1 MSPTDAGRYTDA
13 ATMASLVEEALSE
26 PESENDTARLKD
38 EAGEVTLATDPWP
51 PRPVSPARIGL
62 SHKAHPRPYN
72 DPSNYLG

>member
-1 MSPTDAGRYTDA
+1 MSSTDASRYTDA

-26 PESENDTARLKD
+26 PDCETGTATLKD
-38 EAGEVTLATDPWP
+38 EAGEVTLATEPWP

-62 SHKAHPRPYN
+62 SPKAHPRAYN